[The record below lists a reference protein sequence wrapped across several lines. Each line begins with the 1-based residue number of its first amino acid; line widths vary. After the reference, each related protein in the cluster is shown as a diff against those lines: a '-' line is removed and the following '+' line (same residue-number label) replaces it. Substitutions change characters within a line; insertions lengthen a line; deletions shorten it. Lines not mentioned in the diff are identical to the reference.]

1 MRFTIGLALLALG
14 SLVFSGCGSPSA
26 PKGSTDVPVPPVKA
40 AEATADGPNVD
51 LKPVLAAGLIDAQG
65 QSVSAD
71 AYQGKL
77 IGLYFSAHWCPPCKV
92 FTPKLVALRDAHAD
106 RFEVLFVS
114 ADNSAEEMAG
124 YMQEAQMK
132 WPAVK
137 FDAPA
142 RMKIAAD
149 LGIESIPTLIVLKPD
164 GQIIT
169 REGYN
174 EVDRQGAGAL
184 TAWQSAAGK

>member
-1 MRFTIGLALLALG
+1 MRMTIGRVLLALG
-14 SLVFSGCGSPSA
+14 ILVFSGCGSATPAPTPATPPPAGKSA
-26 PKGSTDVPVPPVKA
+26 EK
-40 AEATADGPNVD
+40 TADGPRVD
-51 LKPVLAAGLIDAQG
+51 LKPVLAEGLIDAKG

-114 ADNSAEEMAG
+114 ADNGAEEMAG
-124 YMQEAQMK
+124 YMQEAHMK

-169 REGYN
+169 REGYD
-174 EVDRQGAGAL
+174 ELDRQGADAL
-184 TAWQSAAGK
+184 AAWQSAAGK